1 MSALDDQ
8 IEWHRAEYRN
18 DVRVEKLVSS
28 QPPTT
33 MDLNTGALFQEPA
46 AAIGMTISGPLLR
59 RIGHPEGFG
68 SHHPWSS
75 GLWRLRHH
83 CRRNHPYHRAA
94 DRPYW
99 RGSLCHQLVVF
110 TILRGYTLVEAAGIL
125 RYDSPDAVLRE
136 ALTFIEDTIDDFRAK
151 AEKRERELQ
160 GHGPGAVPAYRV
172 EQRHDQP
179 GLHQQ
184 DCPQCRKSNAA

>member
-1 MSALDDQ
+1 MIDDQ
-8 IEWHRAEYRN
+8 IALHRELYRDDYN
-18 DVRVEKLVSS
+18 VPKLVSS

-46 AAIGMTISGPLLR
+46 AAIGMTVSGPMLR

-75 GLWRLRHH
+75 GLWRLRYH
-83 CRRNHPYHRAA
+83 CRRNHPFHRAS

-110 TILRGYTLVEAAGIL
+110 TIMRDYSLLQASGIL
-125 RYDSPDAVLRE
+125 RYNHPEPVLRE
-136 ALTFIEDTIDDFRAK
+136 ALSFIEQTMDDFRAK
-151 AEKRERELQ
+151 AEKRERELA
-160 GHGPGAVPAYRV
+160 GHGPGAVPAPV
-172 EQRHDQP
+172 VVHHSVP
-179 GLHQQ
+179 GLHQAE
-184 DCPQCRKSNAA
+184 CPQCRRNVA